1 MFSNEIVTADGT
13 RRDID
18 FSTRDFERV
27 RSMIHDK
34 AGIHLNSSKQ
44 NMVYSRLS
52 RRLRDTGCTSFSS
65 YLDRLE
71 KSPEGEWQEFINCL
85 TTNLTSFFRESH
97 HFPLLAE
104 RLQEQAARGGPVRVW
119 CCAASTGE
127 EPYSIAIT
135 ALEALG
141 SGARVSIDASDID
154 THVLTSAARGVFSSD
169 CAKTLGEQR
178 VRRFFQRGTGLNEGK
193 VRIKSEVRNMIRFF
207 QLNLLSRTWDLDPYA
222 VVFCRNVMIYFDKPT
237 QRRVLEGI
245 HRSMIGGGLLMV
257 GHSEN
262 FTEHKDLFELRG
274 KTTYVR
280 VGA

>member
-1 MFSNEIVTADGT
+1 MFPNEIVTTEGT
-13 RRDID
+13 RRDIE
-18 FSTRDFERV
+18 FSSRDFERV

-44 NMVYSRLS
+44 NMVYSRLA
-52 RRLRDTGCTSFSS
+52 RRLRDTGCTSFSN

-71 KSPEGEWQEFINCL
+71 TSPEGEWQEFINCL

-104 RLQEQAARGGPVRVW
+104 RLQQMASRGSPVRVW

-127 EPYSIAIT
+127 EPYSIAMT

-154 THVLTSAARGVFSSD
+154 TNVLSAAARGVYSAD
-169 CAKTLGEQR
+169 AAKLLGEQR
-178 VRRFFQRGTGLNEGK
+178 VRQFFQRGTGLNDGK
-193 VRIKSEVRNMIRFF
+193 VRVKPEVRNMIRFF
-207 QLNLLSRTWDLDPYA
+207 QLNLLSGNWALDPYA

-245 HRSMIGGGLLMV
+245 HRAMISGGLLMV

-280 VGA
+280 LGA